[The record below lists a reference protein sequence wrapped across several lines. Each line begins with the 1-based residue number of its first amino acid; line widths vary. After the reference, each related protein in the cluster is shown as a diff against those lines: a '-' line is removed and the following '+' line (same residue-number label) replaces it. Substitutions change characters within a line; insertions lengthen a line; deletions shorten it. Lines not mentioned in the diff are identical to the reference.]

1 MDDSWALKH
10 RQTALL
16 QAFLP
21 MDDYWTIRN
30 RQTTLRYPVWCC
42 GVAVHSGVASRVE
55 LHPAEADSGIV
66 FHSMQQNGEYTAIP
80 ANIDSVKY
88 GDCRTVL
95 AAENSEIG
103 TTEHLLAAISALG
116 IDNCII
122 KVWGSELP
130 IFDGSASDWLFL
142 LRCAGKVQLNQAK
155 CYIQVLRTIT
165 VENKQAWCQLEP
177 DPVFSLSYQL
187 DYPHPKIGKQE
198 FACELT
204 SEFFEQ
210 NLARA
215 RTFGFIK
222 DLDMLKQRKLAIGAG
237 LENTVVFGSERVVN
251 HGGLIWQDEPVR
263 HKIVDAIGD
272 LRLVGAT
279 LRGRFTGFKSGHAL
293 NHRLVKKLLS
303 DSRNWCWG

>member
-1 MDDSWALKH
+1 M
-10 RQTALL
+10 
-16 QAFLP
+16 
-21 MDDYWTIRN
+21 
-30 RQTTLRYPVWCC
+30 
-42 GVAVHSGVASRVE
+42 
-55 LHPAEADSGIV
+55 
-66 FHSMQQNGEYTAIP
+66 
-80 ANIDSVKY
+80 
-88 GDCRTVL
+88 
-95 AAENSEIG
+95 
-103 TTEHLLAAISALG
+103 
-116 IDNCII
+116 
-122 KVWGSELP
+122 
-130 IFDGSASDWLFL
+130 LF
-142 LRCAGKVQLNQAK
+142 R
-155 CYIQVLRTIT
+155 
-165 VENKQAWCQLEP
+165 
-177 DPVFSLSYQL
+177 SSYQL